1 MDLMAGRTDPLEG
14 EKRALREAMRERR
27 RAVSAGES
35 LAAGEKAARLLA
47 ETLTLWRPKMVLLY
61 AALPGEADPE
71 PLDRLLRARNIGVA
85 YPRVGAG
92 RTLKLHLAELPSL
105 VLGRFPIREPDPNSP
120 TVGASEIDLAVVP
133 GLAFDTR
140 GGRLGFGRGYYDVLL
155 AQAPRAIRLGLSL
168 PWQVVP
174 RVPTARHDVLL
185 DFLLGDALTATGARP
200 IPRSTKE
207 VTP

>member
-1 MDLMAGRTDPLEG
+1 MAGRTDPLEG

-27 RAVSAGES
+27 RVVLASESLEAGER
-35 LAAGEKAARLLA
+35 AAALLD
-47 ETLTLWRPKMVLLY
+47 EQLHVWRPKMVLLY
-61 AALPGEADPE
+61 AALSGEADPQAI
-71 PLDRLLRARNIGVA
+71 DRMLRRRNIGVA

-92 RTLKLHLAELPSL
+92 RTLKLHLAELGSL
-105 VLGRFPIREPDPNSP
+105 VAGRFPIREPDPNSP
-120 TVGASEIDLAVVP
+120 TVAASEIDLAVVP

-140 GGRLGFGRGYYDVLL
+140 GGRLGFGRGYYDVFLS
-155 AQAPRAIRLGLSL
+155 QAPRAIRLGLCM

-185 DFLLGDALTATGARP
+185 DFLLGDALTATSVRP
-200 IPRSTKE
+200 LPRSTKE